1 MLLGCLFL
9 AGVNVC
15 AKALTETYSIPQIA
29 WARYTFHILLLV
41 VVFGRKFP
49 DLLITTHLGWQS
61 FRSAMMVIATAC
73 YFTGISY
80 ISLADAS
87 ALMFVVP
94 IMVTAFSAPFLKER
108 VGIRR
113 WIGVLCGFI
122 GAMIIVRPGFGVMQ
136 AGALFMIGSA
146 ISQTLYQLITRRVS
160 DTDSPATSLVYS
172 ALFGVVIMSAV
183 APFFWVEPDLK
194 AWSLMVLMGASA
206 GTGHFALIKAFSAAP
221 APTVAPYFYSHLIWS
236 VLFGF
241 AVFDNLPDPWTV
253 TGAAIIACSGLYIY
267 HRERVRRAN
276 AGGD

>member
-15 AKALTETYSIPQIA
+15 AKSLTASYSIPQIA
-29 WARYTFHILLLV
+29 WARYTFHMLLLV
-41 VVFGRKFP
+41 VVFNWKFP
-49 DLLITTHLGWQS
+49 GLIKTTHLGWQS

-80 ISLADAS
+80 ITLADAS

-113 WIGVLCGFI
+113 WIGVMCGFI
-122 GAMIIVRPGFGVMQ
+122 GAMIIIRPGFGVMQ

-172 ALFGVVIMSAV
+172 ALGGVVIMSAV
-183 APFFWVEPDLK
+183 APFYWTQPDLQ
-194 AWSLMVLMGASA
+194 AWGLMVLMGSSA
-206 GTGHFALIKAFSAAP
+206 GVGHFCLIKSFTSAT

-236 VLFGF
+236 ALFGF
-241 AVFDNLPDPWTV
+241 AVFGNVPDLWTL
-253 TGAAIIACSGLYIY
+253 TGAAVIASSGLYIY
-267 HRERVRRAN
+267 HRERVRRAEA
-276 AGGD
+276 AGE